1 MGDLGLLTG
10 ERTLVELVVVKLGVV
25 GLYAVEEEVAGLLKE
40 GVDREV
46 ERVEVGCQGQRGKR
60 GVLLEGGEAGR
71 EVEGLARGRSR
82 QLVKERG
89 EEVRVVDDDGQ
100 LGEDVLVAET
110 ALLQAVIVRSV

>member
-1 MGDLGLLTG
+1 MFTG
-10 ERTLVELVVVKLGVV
+10 ERTLVELVVVEFGVV

-71 EVEGLARGRSR
+71 EVQGLAWGRSR
-82 QLVKERG
+82 QLVEERG
-89 EEVRVVDDDGQ
+89 EKVRVVDDNGQ

-110 ALLQAVIVRSV
+110 ALLQAVVYKSV